1 VAEQRAAVAC
11 VAAGVAWLALVV
23 ASALDLSGSAYHAA
37 MGVALA
43 WLVFAWWFF
52 GRLWSARGPR
62 ARAGF
67 WLVLGGLVLA
77 TVGAPFEASGLFVLG
92 VFAML
97 VGGPTAAVGLRRSG
111 LPFWALALVC
121 LIGFGVLCG
130 DLFTDAPLPAALGG
144 IGFFA
149 AGWIA
154 LGLLLRRRPYAFS
167 STPT

>member
-1 VAEQRAAVAC
+1 MTGQRAAVAC
-11 VAAGVAWLALVV
+11 VAAGVVWLGLLV
-23 ASALDLSGSAYHAA
+23 ASALDLSASAYHAV

-43 WLVFAWWFF
+43 WLVVAWWLF
-52 GRLWSARGPR
+52 GRLWSARGSR

-67 WLVLGGLVLA
+67 WIVLVGLALA
-77 TVGAPFEASGLFVLG
+77 AVGAAFEAGGAFVFG

-111 LPFWALALVC
+111 LPLWALALVC
-121 LIGFGVLCG
+121 FVGFGVLFG
-130 DLFTDAPLPAALGG
+130 DLFMDAPLLAAAGG
-144 IGFFA
+144 IGIFA

-154 LGLLLRRRPYAFS
+154 LGRLLWQQPYAFS